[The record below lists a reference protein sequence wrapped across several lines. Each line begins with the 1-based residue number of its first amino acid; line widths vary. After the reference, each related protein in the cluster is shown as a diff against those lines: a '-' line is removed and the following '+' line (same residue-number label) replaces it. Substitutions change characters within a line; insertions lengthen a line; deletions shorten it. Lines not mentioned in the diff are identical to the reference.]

1 MLGFLQRPV
10 VVTADVNLNVVAL
23 TAVGLLSRLWQLSYP
38 RAVVFDEV
46 YYGQYISFYMK
57 RIFFLDG
64 SGPPFGHM
72 LLALGGYLG
81 GFDGNFLWNRIGAEY
96 STNVPV
102 WSLRLLPALAGA
114 LSVPMAYQ
122 IVWELGFSHCAAVG
136 AALLILIENSLITQS
151 RLMLL
156 ESVLIFFNLL
166 AVLSYLKFSNSQKHR
181 PFSPSW
187 WFWLMLTGVAC
198 SCAVGTK
205 YVGVFTYLLVLGV
218 AAAHAWH
225 LIGDQTL
232 SNVHVLCHLVARA
245 VALLVIPVL
254 VYLLF
259 FYVHLLLLCRSGPH
273 DQIMSSAFQASLEGG
288 LARITQGQPLEVA
301 YGSQVTLKNV
311 FGQPVPCW
319 LHSHQSTYPMI
330 YENGRGSSH
339 QQQVT
344 CYPFKDVNNWWIVK
358 DPGRHQL
365 VVNNPPRPVRHGDI
379 VQLVHGMTTRLLNT
393 HDVAA
398 PLSPHSQEV
407 SCYIDYNVS
416 MPAQNLWR
424 LVSVTPATMRAGSTA
439 RSKPPLR
446 TSDCLFYGK
455 GELGSVLLSEEGA
468 YGHREQRVRHGRLE
482 DHLVGGP
489 VRAREHISHPQA
501 ERGAPPRLGLSA
513 AGGGRGEAVPGLP
526 REHRVERGGAPLR
539 QEKAAGSCHWELP
552 DLVLLVSSGF
562 WPHLPGQEQKERELE
577 LRSPAQ
583 MDASGNLSFMARFSE
598 LQWRMLTVRSDDSE
612 HKYSSTPLDWVTLD
626 TSIAYWLHPR
636 TSAQIHL
643 LGNIVI
649 WASASLATLVYALLF
664 VWYLLRRRRRVCD
677 LPEDCWLRWALA
689 GALCAGG
696 WAVNYV
702 PFFLMEKTLFLY
714 HYLPALAFQILL
726 LPVVLEHV
734 SGRLCR
740 SQLQRSFFGALVVAW
755 FASAC
760 HVSNTLRPLTYGD
773 RSLSPGELKALRW
786 KDSWDILIRKY

>member
-1 MLGFLQRPV
+1 MLGFLQHPV
-10 VVTADVNLNVVAL
+10 MVTAEVNLNMVAL
-23 TAVGLLSRLWQLSYP
+23 TAMGLLSRLWQLAYP

-96 STNVPV
+96 SSNVPV
-102 WSLRLLPALAGA
+102 WSLRLLPALSGA
-114 LSVPMAYQ
+114 LSVPMAYE
-122 IVWELGFSHCAAVG
+122 IVRELGFSHCAATG
-136 AALLILIENSLITQS
+136 AALLVLIENALITQS

-181 PFSPSW
+181 PFSPRW
-187 WFWLMLTGVAC
+187 WFWLVLTGVAC
-198 SCAVGTK
+198 SCAVGIK

-218 AAAHAWH
+218 AAVHAWH
-225 LIGDQTL
+225 VIGDQTL
-232 SNVHVLCHLVARA
+232 SNVRVLCHLLARA
-245 VALLVIPVL
+245 AALVVLPIL

-259 FYVHLLLLCRSGPH
+259 FYIHLLLLYRSGPH

-288 LARITQGQPLEVA
+288 LARVTQGQPLEVA
-301 YGSQVTLKNV
+301 FGSQVTLKNV

-365 VVNNPPRPVRHGDI
+365 VVNNPPRPVRHGDV

-398 PLSPHSQEV
+398 PLSPHAQEV
-407 SCYIDYNVS
+407 SCYVDYNIS
-416 MPAQNLWR
+416 MPPQNLWR
-424 LVSVTPATMRAGSTA
+424 LDIVNRE
-439 RSKPPLR
+439 
-446 TSDCLFYGK
+446 SDTDVWK
-455 GELGSVLLSEEGA
+455 TILSE
-468 YGHREQRVRHGRLE
+468 VRFVHVNTSAILKLSGVPLPDWGFRQLE
-482 DHLVGGP
+482 VVG
-489 VRAREHISHPQA
+489 EKLF
-501 ERGAPPRLGLSA
+501 RGYHESTVWNV
-513 AGGGRGEAVPGLP
+513 E
-526 REHRVERGGAPLR
+526 EHRYGR
-539 QEKAAGSCHWELP
+539 S
-552 DLVLLVSSGF
+552 
-562 WPHLPGQEQKERELE
+562 QEQKERELE
-577 LRSPAQ
+577 LHSPTQ
-583 MDASGNLSFMARFSE
+583 VDISRNLSFMARFSE

-612 HKYSSTPLDWVTLD
+612 HKYSSTPLDWVMLD
-626 TSIAYWLHPR
+626 TNIAYWLHPR

-643 LGNIVI
+643 LGNVVI
-649 WASASLATLVYALLF
+649 WASASLATLAYALLF

-677 LPEDCWLRWALA
+677 LPEGLCRGPRAFHAPSLWFGPELRVLRATSASVALGHLCVSAPRALVSSPETGCHPPVPMPPSRLLQGHA
-689 GALCAGG
+689 GVG
-696 WAVNYV
+696 
-702 PFFLMEKTLFLY
+702 PE
-714 HYLPALAFQILL
+714 L
-726 LPVVLEHV
+726 LPDPSTPG
-734 SGRLCR
+734 SG
-740 SQLQRSFFGALVVAW
+740 
-755 FASAC
+755 
-760 HVSNTLRPLTYGD
+760 
-773 RSLSPGELKALRW
+773 
-786 KDSWDILIRKY
+786 